1 MAFFEKDWF
10 MRQLRVFVEMAA
22 SLLLGKD
29 FTPYRIQDVD
39 HMTTADLLHQ
49 RLLTMLDEQDA
60 NGAEDLLFESVNPDD
75 MAIYEVGLDFYN
87 RLNEMDERE
96 LDRQD
101 FSQEEIR
108 DGLSDLTAEYGGGG
122 LFDQIQ

>member
-10 MRQLRVFVEMAA
+10 MWQLRVFVDMAA
-22 SLLLGKD
+22 RLLLGKE
-29 FTPYRIQDVD
+29 FTPYLIQDED

-101 FSQEEIR
+101 FSREEIR
-108 DGLSDLTAEYGGGG
+108 DGLSDLTAEYGGEG

>member
-10 MRQLRVFVEMAA
+10 MRQLRVFVDMAA
-22 SLLLGKD
+22 RLLLGKE
-29 FTPYRIQDVD
+29 FTPYLIQDVD

-101 FSQEEIR
+101 FSREEIR
-108 DGLSDLTAEYGGGG
+108 DGLSDLTAEYGGEG
-122 LFDQIQ
+122 LFDQIE